1 MTRER
6 VFFLFTL
13 NVSHIYLTFEG
24 LLFDLF
30 CWPGA
35 CFPTVLRLQ
44 LSIGKASVPGELWDS
59 DTPGQEYQKSSKY
72 LLWRKVWHTLH
83 PVITMFQ
90 LNVFDLPTSQCL
102 RSSFRSHHK
111 RRWILLQVGSGK
123 CRCSAAT
130 LQICQVCLPVNLTM
144 KPYWIWLNVHYSW
157 TFNLWVHRLLVD
169 LVGFRVLVL
178 SKAKRVE
185 VGHTVVGRLEPEK
198 AGCLNQREPRHASW
212 ISYWISYCNIL
223 VL

>member
-1 MTRER
+1 MSQASFETA
-6 VFFLFTL
+6 TL
-13 NVSHIYLTFEG
+13 QDRNIKNHQNIW
-24 LLFDLF
+24 
-30 CWPGA
+30 C
-35 CFPTVLRLQ
+35 
-44 LSIGKASVPGELWDS
+44 GEKFG
-59 DTPGQEYQKSSKY
+59 TPE
-72 LLWRKVWHTLH
+72 H
-83 PVITMFQ
+83 PVITMFR

-123 CRCSAAT
+123 CRCSAAM
-130 LQICQVCLPVNLTM
+130 LQICQVCLPLCLPINLTM

-178 SKAKRVE
+178 SKAKHVE

-198 AGCLNQREPRHASW
+198 VGCLNQREPRHAYW
-212 ISYWISYCNIL
+212 ISCGISYCNML